1 MKIFL
6 SLISIR
12 FSSEWEKMF
21 IDKYNVSKTC
31 KFYENSTG
39 NVN

>member
-1 MKIFL
+1 MKIFVFD
-6 SLISIR
+6 IKR

-31 KFYENSTG
+31 KFYESGTG